1 KKESRHMVSLWKS
14 VFALAFLTML
24 VVGRTASAQSYF
36 DDFESYNLGTLDKND
51 TKTNGPNQAPNG
63 TGNPWFGP
71 EPNTPNA
78 VVVGPE
84 NGVTPYSGNQ
94 MIRGYQPNDIDQD
107 WFNLAYRLNSGLPFM
122 ENISLDWWF
131 YDPLGPGGSDFRDY
145 AGIGYYDTAP
155 T

>member
-1 KKESRHMVSLWKS
+1 MVFRRKS
-14 VFALAFLTML
+14 VLLLAFVAWWLA
-24 VVGRTASAQSYF
+24 GNSASAQTFTSLFF

-71 EPNTPNA
+71 EINTPNA

-94 MIRGYQPNDIDQD
+94 MIRGYQPNDTDQD
-107 WFNLAYRLNSGLPFM
+107 WYNLAYRLNNGLP
-122 ENISLDWWF
+122 
-131 YDPLGPGGSDFRDY
+131 
-145 AGIGYYDTAP
+145 
-155 T
+155 